1 MRSLWLVVGAGL
13 VLLPEGKSAACQRLG
28 PAVPG
33 ADGIGAGGHGHG
45 PEHGQL
51 RSLLS
56 PAGD

>member
-13 VLLPEGKSAACQRLG
+13 VLLPAGRFAACQRLG
-28 PAVPG
+28 PAVLG

-51 RSLLS
+51 RSPPS